1 MAKKAEKNIF
11 VQMSTYYVL
20 DWVFGK
26 PNPSLAHYKDALIS
40 LHQPFILYF
49 HFYLTR
55 NESTKQQDASEQ
67 EQNSWLKSY
76 PNADNCMQRKYY
88 QLQAMGKTDGFERI
102 VNTFRHHLKNIL
114 TVPSIMMVG
123 IELQVHTYLV
133 SSTSTY
139 VKNSKKL

>member
-1 MAKKAEKNIF
+1 MH
-11 VQMSTYYVL
+11 S
-20 DWVFGK
+20 
-26 PNPSLAHYKDALIS
+26 LIS
-40 LHQPFILYF
+40 LFQPFILTLYF

-114 TVPSIMMVG
+114 TVPSDDGWVVTLCAI
-123 IELQVHTYLV
+123 
-133 SSTSTY
+133 Y
-139 VKNSKKL
+139 VQKNFQKLIHNIQD